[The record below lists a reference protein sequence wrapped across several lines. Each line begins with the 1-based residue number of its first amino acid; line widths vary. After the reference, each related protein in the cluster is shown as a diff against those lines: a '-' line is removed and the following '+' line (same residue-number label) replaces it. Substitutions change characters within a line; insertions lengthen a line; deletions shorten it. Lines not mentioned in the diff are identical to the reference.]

1 MRHLLL
7 GAVAMTMVSSAVLAQ
22 SSERN
27 PRSDRGYSSDNRND
41 GDRDHNGRGNDGR
54 YDHDRGE
61 RQWRRNERMSRDF
74 YRDSRHVHYG
84 WRDSGL
90 RAPPRNHQWML
101 IGTQFVLIST
111 RNGMIID
118 VVAVPRRGEGR
129 GYGYGGDRDEQWR
142 ARYHRRYTYNDDVAY
157 TECRNQADPA
167 GVLAGALLG
176 GLLGNSVAGRG
187 DRTGATVAG
196 VIAGGAIGVALT
208 AKLDCSDRSY
218 AYKAYSDGFNGG
230 RAGATY
236 RWQNPQTRHRGEMR
250 VVDYYNDEDRFRCA
264 VFSQTVYIDSR
275 PEEARGRAC
284 QQPDG
289 TWAIID

>member
-1 MRHLLL
+1 
-7 GAVAMTMVSSAVLAQ
+7 MTMMSSAVLAQ
-22 SSERN
+22 NPDRS
-27 PRSDRGYSSDNRND
+27 PRSDRGSSYEGRND
-41 GDRDHNGRGNDGR
+41 NDRNDRYGR
-54 YDHDRGE
+54 YEDDRNERSWKRGE
-61 RQWRRNERMSRDF
+61 RLSRD
-74 YRDSRHVHYG
+74 YWRDNRHAHYG

-90 RAPPRNHQWML
+90 RAPPRNYQWML
-101 IGTQFVLIST
+101 IGRQFVLISM
-111 RNGMIID
+111 RNGAIIE
-118 VVAVPRRGEGR
+118 VATVPRRGEGR

-142 ARYHRRYTYNDDVAY
+142 SRYQRRYTYNDDVAY
-157 TECRNQADPA
+157 TECHNKADPA
-167 GVLAGALLG
+167 GVLAGALIG
-176 GLLGNSVAGRG
+176 GLLGNSVAGRR

-196 VIAGGAIGVALT
+196 VIAGGAVGVALT

-230 RAGATY
+230 RAGAVY
-236 RWQNPQTRHRGEMR
+236 RWQNPQTSHRGEMR

-264 VFSQTVYIDSR
+264 VFTQTVYINNR